1 MANPSVE
8 QARDPITRHIWGIKL
23 DKLPYLSLKLMATP
37 TPLPVQRAARDIGQ
51 HLVAWRKLRG
61 LTIKQ
66 VADRA
71 GVSDKTVSRLATDPG
86 SVSLENLLRIARAL
100 GILDSLVTAAD
111 PLSTDIGRLRA
122 SEQLPQRV
130 RHPNAREDA

>member
-1 MANPSVE
+1 M
-8 QARDPITRHIWGIKL
+8 T
-23 DKLPYLSLKLMATP
+23 TP

-61 LTIKQ
+61 LTIEQ

-100 GILDSLVTAAD
+100 VTAAD

-122 SEQLPQRV
+122 GEQLPQRI
-130 RHPNAREDA
+130 RHPKPREDA

>member
-1 MANPSVE
+1 
-8 QARDPITRHIWGIKL
+8 
-23 DKLPYLSLKLMATP
+23 MATP
-37 TPLPVQRAARDIGQ
+37 TPLPVQRAARDIGE
-51 HLVAWRKLRG
+51 HFVAWRKLRG
-61 LTIKQ
+61 LTVRQ

-71 GVSDKTVSRLATDPG
+71 GVSDRTVGRLATDPG

-100 GILDSLVTAAD
+100 GILDSLVAAAD
-111 PLSTDIGRLRA
+111 PLSTDVGRLRA